1 MNEEIRMLLK
11 LTAEN
16 TKYVA
21 AFNYLKSISDEIIER
36 GRSGVISREE
46 LEEALKIAGLEEKE
60 IDVIQFDNCKD
71 VAYAKD

>member
-21 AFNYLKSISDEIIER
+21 AFNYLKSLSDDGVER
-36 GRSGVISREE
+36 GYPGTIGREE
-46 LEEALKIAGLEEKE
+46 IENAMKIAGLEEKE
-60 IDVIQFDNCKD
+60 VNIITFDNCEDK
-71 VAYAKD
+71 AL

>member
-1 MNEEIRMLLK
+1 MNEEIRMLIK

-21 AFNYLKSISDEIIER
+21 AFNYLKSISDDSVNR
-36 GRSGVISREE
+36 GYSGTVGREE
-46 LEEALKIAGLEEKE
+46 IENVMRIAGLEEKE

-71 VAYAKD
+71 VAYAED

>member
-1 MNEEIRMLLK
+1 MNEEIRLLLK

-16 TKYVA
+16 AKYVA
-21 AFNYLKSISDEIIER
+21 AFNYLKSISDDSDDRGYSGTIGRDEIET
-36 GRSGVISREE
+36 
-46 LEEALKIAGLEEKE
+46 AMKIAGLEEKE